1 MGTRLWPLTDERSK
15 PAFPYLGVPLV
26 RHAARLAMR
35 AGARQVWANTHH
47 LPNTVRDG
55 LGSFLPRVTLVH
67 ETEILGTGGALINM
81 REALAGST
89 VVVINAKIATDIKL
103 FPIVVA
109 HEASGATVT
118 MVCVANPKREK
129 FTHVQTDAEGNLT
142 GFVPLDKLEGVTDP
156 LAFTG
161 IQILSPKFFRDLP
174 PLSVC
179 DTIKDLY
186 PRVQARGERIVVHKS
201 TASWNEFS
209 TLQRYRDLHVQAKG
223 GYIDVGAV
231 VHSTASVKSSVVWRG
246 AHVAKGA
253 KLEGC
258 IVGEGVIVPEG
269 YVAKDAV
276 LMQASHVKETRTGRV
291 VGNLLDAAIV

>member
-1 MGTRLWPLTDERSK
+1 
-15 PAFPYLGVPLV
+15 
-26 RHAARLAMR
+26 MR
-35 AGARQVWANTHH
+35 GGASQLWANTHY

-67 ETEILGTGGALINM
+67 ETEILGTGGALINT
-81 REALAGST
+81 RQALAGST

-118 MVCVANPKREK
+118 MVCVANDKREK
-129 FTHVQTDAEGNLT
+129 FTHVQSDAAGNLA
-142 GFVPLDKLEGVTDP
+142 GFVPIDKLDSVTEP
-156 LAFTG
+156 WLFTG

-186 PRVQARGERIVVHKS
+186 PRVRARSERIVVHK
-201 TASWNEFS
+201 AKGSWNEFS

-223 GYIDVGAV
+223 GFIDVGAL
-231 VHSTASVKSSVVWRG
+231 VHPTASVTGSVVWRG

-258 IVGEGVIVPEG
+258 IVGEGAIVPEG

-276 LMQASHVKETRTGRV
+276 LMQASHVRETRTGRV